1 MSNYWF
7 NKQELL
13 QKAKNKNKTKTT
25 KQKQQKKIHN
35 GGK

>member
-13 QKAKNKNKTKTT
+13 QKAKIKNKTKTT
-25 KQKQQKKIHN
+25 KQKQQKKN
-35 GGK
+35 TQRW